1 MPLKFIKKSF
11 PKTTIVWQNYN
22 ENAALFLEKAI
33 QIMEKQPGTRVEVAT
48 SRTSLALIE
57 LKMDKLEAAEKHLE
71 LAISAFKEDGGKTDT
86 HYSAAL
92 AGLGEVC
99 YRQGSLERAL
109 ENYEHALFEV
119 EKHFGRKEGYGL
131 LCGNCA
137 AICRELGQSAKA
149 EEYEVQR
156 KKYCPE
162 A

>member
-1 MPLKFIKKSF
+1 M
-11 PKTTIVWQNYN
+11 
-22 ENAALFLEKAI
+22 EKAI
-33 QIMEKQPGTRVEVAT
+33 PIMEKQPGTRVEVAT

-99 YRQGSLERAL
+99 YRQGSLERSL